1 MKLKPIQIKNNRDID
16 VIAPNGQRVVV
27 HVAPMGS
34 LFVTVYTHGNR
45 GEIEL
50 NDDVNDRSYLSAS
63 AGDGNKYA
71 DVTMVTSY
79 PE

>member
-16 VIAPNGQRVVV
+16 VIAPNGQHVTV
-27 HVAPMGS
+27 HVTPRGS
-34 LFVTVYTHGNR
+34 LFVTVFTRGNK